1 MSQLVKNLK
10 MMPTSEILFSVYKDD
25 MFLEDSRTSKILK
38 DRLEKKYKLS
48 SFRSMEI
55 IKGDKKVFKRR
66 GEREEDYAFMP
77 GHTLSDTLNIVYKNL
92 LPIDYGFDI
101 YKRFSHLAFS
111 ELAMLPVI
119 FDKLEHQYQMR
130 LELAQN
136 SVGVSREDCSLEVQM
151 VDYFRFLKETSC
163 EYLLLQADY
172 GLGILKPSKQA
183 VSKVMKV
190 CNCEYEKIVR
200 RDVFLAD
207 DLKEVAFNPNSAVID
222 RRLIKKYPN
231 SERIFMRRNGGQ

>member
-1 MSQLVKNLK
+1 
-10 MMPTSEILFSVYKDD
+10 
-25 MFLEDSRTSKILK
+25 
-38 DRLEKKYKLS
+38 
-48 SFRSMEI
+48 
-55 IKGDKKVFKRR
+55 
-66 GEREEDYAFMP
+66 
-77 GHTLSDTLNIVYKNL
+77 
-92 LPIDYGFDI
+92 
-101 YKRFSHLAFS
+101 
-111 ELAMLPVI
+111 
-119 FDKLEHQYQMR
+119 
-130 LELAQN
+130 
-136 SVGVSREDCSLEVQM
+136 M

>member
-10 MMPTSEILFSVYKDD
+10 MMPTSGILFSAYKDD
-25 MFLEDSRTSKILK
+25 MFLEDSKTSKILK

-48 SFRSMEI
+48 PFRSMEI

-66 GEREEDYAFMP
+66 GDKEADYAFMP
-77 GHTLSDTLNIVYKNL
+77 GHTLSDTLNIIYKNL

-101 YKRFSHLAFS
+101 YKRFSKLAFS
-111 ELAMLPVI
+111 ELALLPVI
-119 FDKLEHQYQMR
+119 FDKLEYQYQKR

-136 SVGVSREDCSLEVQM
+136 SVDVCREDLSLEAQLVN
-151 VDYFRFLKETSC
+151 YFRFLKETSC
-163 EYLLLQADY
+163 EYFLLQADY
-172 GLGILKPSKQA
+172 GLGILKPSRQA

-207 DLKEVAFNPNSAVID
+207 DLAGVALNPNSAVID

-231 SERIFMRRNGGQ
+231 SERIFMRRNGGK

>member
-25 MFLEDSRTSKILK
+25 MFLEDSRASKILK

-48 SFRSMEI
+48 PFRSMEI

-77 GHTLSDTLNIVYKNL
+77 GHTLSDTLNIIYKNL

-119 FDKLEHQYQMR
+119 FGTLEQQYQKR
-130 LELAQN
+130 IELSKN
-136 SVGVSREDCSLEVQM
+136 NMDVSSEESSLEFQLL
-151 VDYFRFLKETSC
+151 DYFRFLKETSC
-163 EYLLLQADY
+163 EYLLLQADF
-172 GLGILKPSKQA
+172 GLGVLQPSKQA

-190 CNCEYEKIVR
+190 CNYEYEKIVR

-207 DLKEVAFNPNSAVID
+207 DLAGVALNPNSAVID

-231 SERIFMRRNGGQ
+231 SERIFMIRNGGQ

>member
-25 MFLEDSRTSKILK
+25 MFLEDSRASKILK

-48 SFRSMEI
+48 PFRSMEI
-55 IKGDKKVFKRR
+55 IRGDKKVFKRR

-172 GLGILKPSKQA
+172 GLGVLQPSKQA

-190 CNCEYEKIVR
+190 CNYEYGKIASG
-200 RDVFLAD
+200 DCLLAD
-207 DLKEVAFNPNSAVID
+207 DLAGVALNPNSAVID

-231 SERIFMRRNGGQ
+231 SERIFMRRNGGK

>member
-25 MFLEDSRTSKILK
+25 MFLEDSRASKILK

-48 SFRSMEI
+48 PFRSMEI

-77 GHTLSDTLNIVYKNL
+77 GHTLSDTLNIIYKNL

-111 ELAMLPVI
+111 ELAMLPVL

-207 DLKEVAFNPNSAVID
+207 DLAGVALNPNSAVID